1 LRIHDQPAIEAAM
14 RCYDQR
20 HIPEE
25 GNRGANRKLL
35 EKEDLIDGGVGDASP
50 IVEILDS
57 VVSGSTSK
65 EVLRVKPRG

>member
-1 LRIHDQPAIEAAM
+1 M
-14 RCYDQR
+14 RCYDHR
-20 HIPEE
+20 HIPVD
-25 GNRGANRKLL
+25 GNPSSNRKLL
-35 EKEDLIDGGVGDASP
+35 NKKDLIDGGIGDASP